1 MRPYTSCLCLRA
13 ELVQENREMM
23 TLLSYLGEDT
33 QTHADAHTHRV
44 MLHFKFRNYLQRCTV
59 CSASFLGFYS
69 CSEAALQRHFHLQ
82 CTITHMHCLPS
93 VVPAAAAFFLPLLLL
108 KTHTQAPAR
117 RALRK
122 TKSCA
127 VRRCQRR
134 APTHAAPSEYPAIA
148 AVANC
153 AVVKGTAPQ

>member
-23 TLLSYLGEDT
+23 TLLSYVGEDT
-33 QTHADAHTHRV
+33 QTHADAHTQSDVTLEIQELFAAKHR
-44 MLHFKFRNYLQRCTV
+44 LLCFFSGFLLLFRSGSTAPLPLTV
-59 CSASFLGFYS
+59 HHHTHAPSSLRRS
-69 CSEAALQRHFHLQ
+69 C
-82 CTITHMHCLPS
+82 CGC
-93 VVPAAAAFFLPLLLL
+93 FFLPLLSLE
-108 KTHTQAPAR
+108 TCTQAPAR
-117 RALRK
+117 QALRK

-127 VRRCQRR
+127 VRRCQRQ
-134 APTHAAPSEYPAIA
+134 APTHAAPSENPAIA